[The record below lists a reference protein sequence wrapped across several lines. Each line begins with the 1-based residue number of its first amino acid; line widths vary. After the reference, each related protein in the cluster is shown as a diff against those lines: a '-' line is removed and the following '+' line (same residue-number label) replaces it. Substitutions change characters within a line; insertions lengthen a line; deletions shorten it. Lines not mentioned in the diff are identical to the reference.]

1 MSTENRYLESL
12 CYRLRMQGM
21 TEKEV
26 AKEVG
31 LTKKQVVNYISAH
44 ANRMSTDKVASK
56 IITTGQITTHNVTNR
71 IIADGSTLKLDV
83 LNDTL
88 KEESDFFKLPDGR
101 DGELYLYK
109 NADKQRD
116 KVAEYIEEKYKG
128 KRIKVLYMA
137 DLHIPFT
144 VYDLVK
150 HIIKEHSDANVLI
163 LNGDILDLFN
173 VSTFAKDKTIALK
186 RELQEGREF
195 LELVSKIFDD
205 VILVEGNHERRLR
218 NYIKNVI
225 PVDLHFL
232 FPQDVLEVMQQ
243 GTVLKK
249 EPLKNV
255 HVVGSWWIKLFD
267 TIYAHPDNFNQ
278 GQMKTVVLTSEH
290 FKLVKNIP
298 HRALVIGH
306 THQAGK
312 IIDRGTMLMET
323 GCLQHDVDYK
333 HGSKFIKTTWTR
345 AHAVLYYDEEGNIQ
359 FNESNVIVYP
369 I

>member
-1 MSTENRYLESL
+1 MTTENRYLQSL
-12 CYRLRMQGM
+12 CYRLRMQGLS
-21 TEKEV
+21 EKEV
-26 AKEVG
+26 AKETG
-31 LTKKQVVNYISAH
+31 LTQKQVVTHISAH
-44 ANRMSTDKVASK
+44 AKRINATDSNISINTSFGENIK
-56 IITTGQITTHNVTNR
+56 IV
-71 IIADGSTLKLDV
+71 DDS

-88 KEESDFFKLPDGR
+88 QEEDDFFKLPDGR

-109 NADKQRD
+109 NADKQRER
-116 KVAEYIEEKYKG
+116 VAEYIESKYKG
-128 KRIKVLYMA
+128 KKIKVLYMA

-150 HIIKEHSDANVLI
+150 HIIKEHSDANILI
-163 LNGDILDLFN
+163 LNGDLLDLFN

-186 RELQEGREF
+186 RELQEGRDF

-205 VILVEGNHERRLR
+205 VIIVEGNHERRLR

-232 FPQDVLEVMQQ
+232 FPQDVLEVIQQ
-243 GTVLKK
+243 GTVLKQ
-249 EPLKNV
+249 EPLDNV

-278 GQMKTVVLTSEH
+278 GQMKTAVLTSEH